1 MSGDVSGRGSADGR
15 ATAGLAAAGLGAV
28 LGGRQVLGGVDL
40 AVGPGEWHAVI
51 GPNGAGKSTLLR
63 VLAGLLRHDGTV
75 RLGGEDA
82 ARLSAR
88 QRARR
93 LAYVPQQPTLPGA
106 MSVRAYVLLGRTP
119 HLSYLAAEG
128 AADRAVAEAAMDR
141 LTLTAYADRRL
152 GTLSGGERQRVVL
165 ARAVAQRADTLL
177 LDEPTTAL
185 DLGHR
190 AQVMELVDELRRDE
204 GLAVLSTEHDLNLA
218 AAYADRLLLL
228 VGGRLA
234 AVGAPAEVLTAELVE
249 RHYGVGVHVVR
260 DERGAPVVIPR
271 RPARTTS

>member
-1 MSGDVSGRGSADGR
+1 MTSAL
-15 ATAGLAAAGLGAV
+15 AGLTASGVGAT
-28 LGGRQVLGGVDL
+28 LGGRRVLDAVDL
-40 AVGPGEWHAVI
+40 SVTPGEWQAII

-63 VLAGLLRHDGTV
+63 ALAGLLRHDGQV
-75 RLGGEDA
+75 RLGDDDA

-93 LAYVPQQPTLPGA
+93 VAYVPQQPTLPGS
-106 MSVRAYVLLGRTP
+106 MSVRTYVLLGRTP
-119 HLSYLAAEG
+119 HVSYFAAES
-128 AADRAVAEAAMDR
+128 ATDRAAAEAALAR
-141 LTLTAYADRRL
+141 LSLVDFAERRL

-165 ARAVAQRADTLL
+165 ARAIAQRADTLL

-228 VGGRLA
+228 VAGRVVA
-234 AVGAPAEVLTAELVE
+234 RGTPTEVLTESMLAE
-249 RHYGVGVHVVR
+249 HYGVSAQIIL

-271 RPARTTS
+271 RPSPPPATS